1 MYSFDPNQNW
11 PPVMDISDENLVVQL
26 AAAAGKLGEIKGRVK
41 DLPNQDILLST
52 IRLQEA
58 KDSSEIENIVT
69 THEAL
74 FKARADAPAARPAT
88 KEVEN
93 YVAALWVGLRLLQED
108 KDNIIRI
115 DTLCQIQECIIPNK
129 AGIRKSGVHLANA
142 TGERIYE
149 PPQDHTE
156 VLRLL
161 NELLVFINDDERRG
175 LKPSHAL
182 IKMAQIHHRFEAIH
196 PFYDG
201 NGRVGRI
208 LNILYLIQ
216 QGLLDSPILYLSR
229 YITHNKAM
237 YYQLLREVQQQNNQA
252 SWRAWIFYMLR
263 AVQTTAEQS
272 IKTIERMEDLRAT
285 QKRVLKEKTKIYS
298 HELLD
303 ALFDRP
309 YVTRRSLAG
318 TLEKT
323 PNTALRYLRQLEAIG
338 ILNRMRSGKT
348 NYYVHTQLVTI
359 LMDLPRL
366 EDKHDGKGNLGS
378 EQDAA
383 QITSG

>member
-1 MYSFDPNQNW
+1 MYRFDSNQKW
-11 PPVMDISDENLVVQL
+11 PPDMDITHESLIVQL
-26 AAAAGKLGEIKGRVK
+26 AAAIAKLGEIKGRVK
-41 DLPNQDILLST
+41 ALPNQDILLST

-108 KDNIIRI
+108 KDNIIRL
-115 DTLCQIQECIIPNK
+115 DTLCQIQERIIPNK
-129 AGIRKSGVHLANA
+129 AGVRKSGVHLANA

-161 NELLVFINDDERRG
+161 NELLAFINDDERRG
-175 LKPSHAL
+175 LTPSHAL

-208 LNILYLIQ
+208 LTILYLIQ

-272 IKTIERMEDLRAT
+272 IKTIERMEELRAA
-285 QKRVLKEKTKIYS
+285 QKRALKEKTKIYS
-298 HELLD
+298 HELLN
-303 ALFDRP
+303 ALFDHP
-309 YVTRRSLAG
+309 YMTRRSLAAQ
-318 TLEKT
+318 LEKT
-323 PNTALRYLRQLEAIG
+323 PNTVLGYLRQLVTVG
-338 ILNRMRSGKT
+338 ILERRRLGKT
-348 NYYVHTQLVTI
+348 NYYIHTELVSMLTN
-359 LMDLPRL
+359 LPRL
-366 EDKHDGKGNLGS
+366 DDKQYGKGNLGPDL
-378 EQDAA
+378 DAA